1 MIIPCQRHLFD
12 LPDDRAY
19 LNCAYMGPLMHDVVD
34 AVAMGAARK
43 ATPWTLS
50 PEDFFTETMNARSLF
65 ARLCGATANDIAVV
79 PAASYGL
86 AVAQR
91 NIPVGEGQRIIVLK
105 DQFPSNVY
113 GWRELAAANG
123 AEVVTLERGQDGDWT
138 RVILDAIDERTALAA
153 LAQNHWTDGSLIDL
167 ERVGAQLRDAGAALV
182 LDLTQSL
189 GAMPFDVKTV
199 KPDFMVAACYKWLL
213 GPYTIGFLYA
223 DPKWHGGEPIEQSWM
238 IRSNAEDFAGLVNYV
253 DGFRPGAHRFDMGE
267 FSNFALMP
275 GAIAAMEKLLEWTPE
290 AIAETLGNRTRDIA
304 ERAARLGLRSPP
316 DGARA
321 PHFLGLSFPEAMP
334 PDLVG
339 TLAAR
344 NVHVSVRGQSMRVT
358 PHLYNN
364 DDDVARLMDAL
375 GAVL

>member
-1 MIIPCQRHLFD
+1 MIPCQRHLFD
-12 LPDDRAY
+12 IPEDRAY
-19 LNCAYMGPLMHDVVD
+19 LNCAYMGPLMHRVVE
-34 AVAMGAARK
+34 AIEAGTARK
-43 ATPWTLS
+43 ARPWTVS
-50 PEDFFTETMNARSLF
+50 SEDFFTEAERARGLF
-65 ARLCGATANDIAVV
+65 ARMIDARPDDIAVV
-79 PAASYGL
+79 PSASYGL
-86 AVAQR
+86 AIAAR
-91 NIPVGEGQRIIVLK
+91 NIPVAKGQRILVLK
-105 DQFPSNVY
+105 DQFPSNVL
-113 GWRELAAANG
+113 GWRELARARG

-167 ERVGAQLRDAGAALV
+167 ERIGARLREAGAALA

-189 GAMPFDVKTV
+189 GAMPFSVAAV

-238 IRSNAEDFAGLVNYV
+238 TRSNAEDFAGLVKYV
-253 DGFRPGAHRFDMGE
+253 DGFRPGARRFDMGE

-275 GAIAAMEKLLEWTPE
+275 GAVAAMEQILEWTPE
-290 AIAETLGNRTRDIA
+290 AISETLGARTADIA
-304 ERAARLGLRSPP
+304 ARAARLGLSSPP
-316 DGARA
+316 DGSRA
-321 PHFLGLSFPEAMP
+321 PHFLGLSFPEVLP
-334 PDLVG
+334 PGLVEA
-339 TLAAR
+339 LAAR